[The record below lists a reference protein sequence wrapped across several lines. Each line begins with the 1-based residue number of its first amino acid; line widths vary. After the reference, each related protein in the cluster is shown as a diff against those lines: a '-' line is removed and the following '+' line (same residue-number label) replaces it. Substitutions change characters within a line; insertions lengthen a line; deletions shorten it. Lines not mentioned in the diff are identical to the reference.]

1 MTEKTPWY
9 RVLWIQIML
18 GLALGVAYGV
28 VAAAA
33 GWGSF
38 TADWIAPFGT
48 LFISGLQL
56 IAVPLVL
63 ATLIVGVASLNDLRK
78 VSRMGGKTLAVYI
91 VTTAIA
97 ATIGLAYANLLRPGD
112 QVPETMQS
120 ELRERYETAAD
131 DRAGQAAAMTDSR
144 GPLSMLTDIV
154 PANVVSAASSNRN
167 MLQIVFV
174 ALMVGVAIIRIPGRT
189 AAPLIGFFKAL
200 EAVVV
205 EFVHLIM
212 RFAPLGVFALLA
224 GAITGMA
231 GDDPGDVLTLLGAL
245 GFYCVVV
252 IGGLL
257 TQMFVVYPLVLR
269 FFSPIGLRRFFRA
282 AAPVQLVAFSTSSS
296 GATLPVTM
304 SQAQTKLGVHEEV
317 SSFVLPLGATVNMD
331 GTALYQGV
339 AAIFIAQSL
348 AIPIGLEGQIVILLT
363 AVLASI
369 GSAAVPGA
377 GLIMLVIILQAI
389 GVPTEGV
396 ALILGV
402 DRILDMIR
410 TSTNVTGD
418 LTVASVVAASEGR
431 LELEK
436 AP

>member
-1 MTEKTPWY
+1 MTKKTPWY
-9 RVLWIQIML
+9 RVLWIQIII
-18 GLALGVAYGV
+18 GLALGILYGV
-28 VAAAA
+28 VASAA
-33 GWGSF
+33 GWASF
-38 TADWIAPFGT
+38 TSNWITPFGV
-48 LFISGLQL
+48 LFINSLQL

-63 ATLIVGVASLNDLRK
+63 STLIVGVASLNDLTK
-78 VSRMGGKTLAVYI
+78 VSRMGGKTLVVYI
-91 VTTAIA
+91 ATTAIA
-97 ATIGLAYANLLRPGD
+97 AGIGLSYANVLRPGD
-112 QVPETMQS
+112 QVPESMQS
-120 ELRERYETAAD
+120 ELRERYEAAVD
-131 DRAGQAAAMTDSR
+131 DREGQAAAVAENR
-144 GPLSMLTDIV
+144 GPLALLTDIV
-154 PANVVSAASSNRN
+154 PANLVSAAASNRN
-167 MLQIVFV
+167 MLQVVFV
-174 ALMVGVAIIRIPGRT
+174 ALMFGIAIIRIPGQT
-189 AAPLIGFFKAL
+189 ATPLLGFFKAV

-205 EFVHLIM
+205 EFVHIIM
-212 RFAPLGVFALLA
+212 RFAPVGVFALLA

-231 GDDPGDVLTLLGAL
+231 GDDPSEILSLLGAL
-245 GFYCVVV
+245 GFYCIVVV
-252 IGGLL
+252 AGLL

-269 FFSPIGLRRFFRA
+269 LFTPIGLTRFFRA
-282 AAPVQLVAFSTSSS
+282 AAPAQIVAFSTSSS

-304 SQAQTKLGVHEEV
+304 DQAQSKLGVHEEV

-348 AIPIGLEGQIVILLT
+348 AIPIGLEGQITILIT

-402 DRILDMIR
+402 DRLLDMIR

-418 LTVASVVAASEGR
+418 LTVASVVAASEGQ
-431 LELEK
+431 LE
-436 AP
+436 PVSRG

>member
-9 RVLWIQIML
+9 RVLWVQIMF
-18 GLALGVAYGV
+18 GLALGIVYGV

-33 GWGSF
+33 GWSGF
-38 TADWIAPFGT
+38 TNDWIAPFGT
-48 LFISGLQL
+48 LFINGLQL

-63 ATLIVGVASLNDLRK
+63 STLIVGVASLNDLRK
-78 VSRMGGKTLAVYI
+78 VSRMGGKTLVVYI
-91 VTTAIA
+91 TTTAIA
-97 ATIGLAYANLLRPGD
+97 ATIGLSYANLFRPGD
-112 QVPETMQS
+112 QVPVTMQD
-120 ELRERYETAAD
+120 ELRERYETAVEAREGQAD
-131 DRAGQAAAMTDSR
+131 DVSESR
-144 GPLSMLTDIV
+144 GPLALLTDIV
-154 PANVVSAASSNRN
+154 PSNLVSAASSNRN
-167 MLQIVFV
+167 MLQVVFIALMAGV
-174 ALMVGVAIIRIPGRT
+174 ALIRIPGQT
-189 AAPLIGFFKAL
+189 AAPLLGFFKAL

-231 GDDPGDVLTLLGAL
+231 GDDPGEIVSLLGAL

-252 IGGLL
+252 IAGLL

-269 FFSPIGLRRFFRA
+269 LFSPIGVRRFFRA
-282 AAPVQLVAFSTSSS
+282 AAPAQIVGFSTSSS

-304 SQAQTKLGVHEEV
+304 DQAQTKLGVQEEV

-348 AIPIGLEGQIVILLT
+348 AIPIGLEGQLTIVIT

-402 DRILDMIR
+402 DRVLDMVR
-410 TSTNVTGD
+410 TSTNITGD
-418 LTVASVVAASEGR
+418 LAVASVVAASEGK
-431 LELEK
+431 LEPV
-436 AP
+436 AD

>member
-9 RVLWIQIML
+9 RVLWVQIMF
-18 GLALGVAYGV
+18 GLALGIVYGV

-33 GWGSF
+33 GWGGF
-38 TADWIAPFGT
+38 TNDWIAPFGT
-48 LFISGLQL
+48 LFINGLQL

-63 ATLIVGVASLNDLRK
+63 STLIVGVASLNDLRK
-78 VSRMGGKTLAVYI
+78 VSRMGGKTLVIYI
-91 VTTAIA
+91 TTTAIA
-97 ATIGLAYANLLRPGD
+97 ATIGLSYANLFRPGD
-112 QVPETMQS
+112 QVPVTMQD
-120 ELRERYETAAD
+120 ELRERYETAVEAREGQAD
-131 DRAGQAAAMTDSR
+131 DVSESR
-144 GPLSMLTDIV
+144 GPLALLTDIV
-154 PANVVSAASSNRN
+154 PSNLVSAASSNRN
-167 MLQIVFV
+167 MLQVVFIALMAGV
-174 ALMVGVAIIRIPGRT
+174 ALIRIPGQT
-189 AAPLIGFFKAL
+189 AAPLLGFFKAL

-231 GDDPGDVLTLLGAL
+231 GDDPSEIVSLLGAL

-252 IGGLL
+252 IAGLL

-269 FFSPIGLRRFFRA
+269 LFSPIGLRRFFRA
-282 AAPVQLVAFSTSSS
+282 AAPAQIVGFSTSSS

-304 SQAQTKLGVHEEV
+304 DQAQTKLGVQEEV

-348 AIPIGLEGQIVILLT
+348 AIPIGLEGQLTIVIT

-402 DRILDMIR
+402 DRVLDMVR
-410 TSTNVTGD
+410 TSTNITGD
-418 LTVASVVAASEGR
+418 LAVASVVASSEGK
-431 LELEK
+431 LEPV
-436 AP
+436 AD